1 MLWVQP
7 RNLAWHRLVLIIYR
21 TYRAV
26 VPWRIPHRTLRTVK
40 TFVVGC
46 ITCNTCCTMR
56 FLNLSIVF
64 HISRDWQ
71 ACSRD
76 NSLSRAFCQRF
87 AICDGKGPGLVTARW
102 KIRARAPYNSHELC
116 NSHAPCKSHAPYN
129 SRALLQLA
137 PYIYVFLC
145 STGRLS
151 SVESVRVKGTP
162 AGINSLCF

>member
-102 KIRARAPYNSHELC
+102 KIRASNS
-116 NSHAPCKSHAPYN
+116 SHAHPTTRTNSATRTRPANRTRPITLVRSCSSHPIFMCFYA
-129 SRALLQLA
+129 RQ
-137 PYIYVFLC
+137 
-145 STGRLS
+145 
-151 SVESVRVKGTP
+151 
-162 AGINSLCF
+162 AG